1 MRPPDS
7 VMGQQ
12 EVRRIFF
19 RLGKDLDLDFFSKIN
34 IKCARAHDVKENRL
48 TSLFYPSVAAES

>member
-1 MRPPDS
+1 
-7 VMGQQ
+7 MGQQ